1 MLKNRIMKLS
11 RSLLKI
17 ILPIIFK
24 ILIKLKLNR
33 RVINFLNDKSYNSN
47 NSYDFTNTIQ
57 NILDGK
63 KITALDVGAQGGFNS
78 DAFFSKKYNSFFE
91 DILIEPIETEAKKL
105 NKNKYVINKGV
116 WSKQERKK
124 LFILDNRLGSSSMY
138 EPNTSNFDLHNIKKD
153 NYKNYNITQT
163 IEINCDSISNLL
175 SNLNIENLDYLKID
189 TQGAELEI
197 LNGLGN
203 YKPLLIKIE
212 AHIFSMYKDVPSWH
226 KLLNC
231 LYELN
236 YVVIDW
242 KGIGEH
248 KSRVPAEMD
257 MILIPNFNNDIGK
270 NLIINSKEKFISLM
284 LVFGQINLLK
294 LILKR
299 FNIDMTD
306 LEKFEDLYFN

>member
-1 MLKNRIMKLS
+1 MKLS

-33 RVINFLNDKSYNSN
+33 RVINYLNDKSYNSN
-47 NSYDFTNTIQ
+47 NYYDFTKIIQ
-57 NILDGK
+57 NILNDK
-63 KITALDVGAQGGFNS
+63 KIVALDIGAQGGFNS
-78 DAFFSKKYNSFFE
+78 DNFFPKKYNSFFE
-91 DILIEPIETEAKKL
+91 DVLIEPIEAEANKL
-105 NKNKYVINKGV
+105 KKNKYVINKGI

-138 EPNTSNFDLHNIKKD
+138 QPNTRNFDLHNIKKD
-153 NYKNYNITQT
+153 NYKNYDITRT
-163 IEINCDSISNLL
+163 VEINCDTISNLL
-175 SNLNIENLDYLKID
+175 SELNLKYLDYLKID

-197 LNGLGN
+197 LNGLGS

-212 AHIFSMYKDVPSWH
+212 AHVFSMYKDVPSWN
-226 KLLNC
+226 KLLNL

-248 KSRVPAEMD
+248 NSRVPAEMD
-257 MILIPNFNNDIGK
+257 MILIPNFDNNNGK
-270 NLIINSKEKFISLM
+270 SLIINSKEKFISLM
-284 LVFGQINLLK
+284 LIFGQLNLLK

-299 FNIDMTD
+299 FNIDMVD